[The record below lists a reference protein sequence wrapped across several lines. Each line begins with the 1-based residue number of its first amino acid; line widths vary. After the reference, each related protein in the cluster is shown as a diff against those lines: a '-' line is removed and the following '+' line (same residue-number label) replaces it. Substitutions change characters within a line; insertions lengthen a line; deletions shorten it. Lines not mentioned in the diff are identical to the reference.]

1 MGTPVVVAS
10 TGASREIVN
19 NLCGRIVE
27 SQPDAVAAAIVELI
41 GEERELQRER
51 CVEQAQRFGI
61 ERTVGNFVD
70 LYIEMTHGRAEFAI
84 A

>member
-1 MGTPVVVAS
+1 
-10 TGASREIVN
+10 VN
-19 NLCGRIVE
+19 SLCGRIVE

-51 CVEQAQRFGI
+51 CVEQAKRFEIKGSI
-61 ERTVGNFVD
+61 EHFVN
-70 LYIEMTHGRAEFAI
+70 LYIEMTHGQAEFAI